1 MGEGQFEGFS
11 KQSLHAQA
19 PEVITSYPPTYL
31 VGPLDTEAS
40 RVVLTQET
48 EKVTVVLEE
57 FPAEYM
63 YSNPQ
68 GKFNLSVP
76 EKQWKGPN
84 FVNINYVS
92 YRIKELREEA
102 EATGA

>member
-11 KQSLHAQA
+11 KQSLHTQA

-31 VGPLDTEAS
+31 IGALDTEAS

-63 YSNPQ
+63 YSNP
-68 GKFNLSVP
+68 
-76 EKQWKGPN
+76 
-84 FVNINYVS
+84 
-92 YRIKELREEA
+92 
-102 EATGA
+102 